1 MLVTALMFAAA
12 APAAA
17 QDEAWL
23 RTTAEFT
30 AATYTAADTDVRFVV
45 TVENVGSAPVADVNV
60 TVRTELRFDAA
71 DLGPLAP
78 GGEPLSLAPGA
89 SFRVEVPV
97 RMPAPTDLLRVELVF
112 SDGSAR
118 TVEAPVTPAP
128 GTASGTV
135 SGLVYGDLDY
145 DEVVDPGEELA
156 GGTIRMNGGGLMRE
170 ARMDQRGAFTFSDV
184 PVGDY
189 YVVAY
194 LPMSWRVVTPP
205 QLRVEA
211 GVTTYVVRAVRSTQ
225 PPLTVSATL
234 DRDTYAVGDLA
245 HEHVVLTN
253 TGAKPMSGIV
263 AACGGPGSRALQGS
277 GWGELYD
284 RPGAT
289 LAPGETRTYD
299 FTEVV
304 PEISG
309 VYGFVYLDCAFEVG
323 RVPAVSTTDKA
334 MVPGLRGTIVGA
346 LRQPTGAPVPAVTM
360 LLVDDTGH
368 VAARGTSSAA
378 GTFRFA
384 DVPANLY
391 EVRLLGPWRHATE
404 IVVYRQV
411 YGGRTEEVSLEVIP
425 GPVVADP
432 EALPV
437 APVATATPPRPQA
450 VRRPANLAD
459 TGASVGEL
467 SALALLLLL
476 AGGALTVVGRRNFV
490 R

>member
-17 QDEAWL
+17 QDGVRL

-30 AATYTAADTDVRFVV
+30 AASYTAADTDVRFAV
-45 TVENVGSAPVADVNV
+45 TVENVGSAPVDDVGV
-60 TVRTELRFDAA
+60 TVRTDLLFDPA

-78 GGEPLSLAPGA
+78 GGEPLPLAPGA
-89 SFRVEVPV
+89 SFVVEVPV

-112 SDGSAR
+112 SDGSTH
-118 TVEAPVTPAP
+118 TVEAPVTPAT
-128 GTASGTV
+128 GSV

-156 GGTIRMNGGGLMRE
+156 GGTVRMNNGGFMRE
-170 ARMDQRGAFTFSDV
+170 TRMDQRGAFTFSDL
-184 PVGDY
+184 PVGEY
-189 YVVAY
+189 YVVVY

-205 QLRVEA
+205 QLRVDA
-211 GVTTYVVRAVRSTQ
+211 GLTTYVVRAVRTTQ

-234 DRDTYAVGDLA
+234 DRDTYAVGDVA

-253 TGAKPMSGIV
+253 TGTTPLSGIV

-284 RPGAT
+284 LPGAT
-289 LAPGETRTYD
+289 LAAGEKRTYD

-323 RVPAVSTTDKA
+323 DVFAGATTDKA
-334 MVPGLRGTIVGA
+334 MVPGQRGTITGA
-346 LRQPTGAPVPAVTM
+346 VRQPTGAPVPAVTM

-368 VAARGTSSAA
+368 VAARATSSAD
-378 GTFRFA
+378 GTFRFV

-391 EVRLLGPWRHATE
+391 EVRLLGPWRHATD

-411 YGGRTEEVSLEVIP
+411 YGGRTTEVPLEVIP

-432 EALPV
+432 EAPPSA
-437 APVATATPPRPQA
+437 APGATSAPRPQA
-450 VRRPANLAD
+450 AHRPANLAD

-467 SALALLLLL
+467 TALALLLLL
-476 AGGALTVVGRRNFV
+476 AGGALTFVGRRNFV